1 MPVTLRDVAQRAGY
15 SITTV
20 SRALNGFTDVNEETR
35 RHIEA
40 VARELGYI
48 PNLSAR
54 QLQTRRAQAL
64 GFVIPTEAERLNE
77 PFFTEFLTAVGVE
90 AARHGYDLLISAH
103 APDTHELDTYRRL
116 AQGRRVDGMIL
127 VRGRRHDPRAALLR
141 QLDFPFV
148 LFGRTDDDDGY
159 AWIDVDGAAGM
170 RLATEHLLVLG
181 HRRIAY
187 VSGPAHYS
195 FVRRRQQGYEETLR
209 AAGLPVER
217 DLMAAVGH
225 MTEREGYR
233 AARALLARRPPPTA
247 IVAVTDLVAFGVM
260 RALHS
265 AGKRVGRDV
274 AVIGFDGLVS
284 SAYST
289 PPLSTVFQP
298 IAEIGHRVVEVLLTL
313 ITARPDAWPHIL
325 ISPTLIVRESS
336 TGLRGFADED
346 EEEE

>member
-15 SITTV
+15 SVTTV
-20 SRALNGFTDVNEETR
+20 SRALNGFPDVNVETR

-77 PFFTEFLTAVGVE
+77 PFFTELLTAVGVE

-103 APDTHELDTYRRL
+103 APDTHELDIYRRL
-116 AQGRRVDGMIL
+116 ARGGRVDGMIL
-127 VRGRRHDPRAALLR
+127 VRGRRHDPRVDLLR
-141 QLDFPFV
+141 DLDFPFV
-148 LFGRTDDDDGY
+148 LFGRTDDDGDY

-170 RLATEHLLVLG
+170 RMATGHLLALG

-187 VSGPAHYS
+187 VSGPEQYS
-195 FVRRRQQGYEETLR
+195 FVVRRRRGYEEALR
-209 AAGLPVER
+209 AAGLSVQPDLIIGVE
-217 DLMAAVGH
+217 H

-233 AARALLARRPPPTA
+233 AGQCLLAQPDPPTA
-247 IVAVTDLVAFGVM
+247 VVVVTDLVAYGVM
-260 RALHS
+260 RALHN

-274 AVIGFDGLVS
+274 AVIGFDGLAS

-298 IAEIGHRVVEVLLTL
+298 IAEIGHRVVEILLGL
-313 ITARPDAWPHIL
+313 IAVRPETWPQIMV
-325 ISPTLIVRESS
+325 SPTLVVRESS
-336 TGLRGFADED
+336 TGQAGSDEGS
-346 EEEE
+346 